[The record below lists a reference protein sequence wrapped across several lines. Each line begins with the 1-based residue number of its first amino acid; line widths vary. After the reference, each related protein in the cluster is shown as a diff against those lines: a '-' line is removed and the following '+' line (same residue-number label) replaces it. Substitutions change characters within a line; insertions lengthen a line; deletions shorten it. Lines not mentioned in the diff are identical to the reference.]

1 MTKEFVIF
9 DFDNTIVNS
18 LDYWYKVM
26 DKESFKYWGSKILK
40 DFKTKRRGLGNRE
53 IAELF
58 LELINIKDIDV
69 EDVMSY
75 WYERMTMYYTK
86 RVKLIKGVV
95 NYIKHLKDSGYKVI
109 LSSATNADL
118 LTVVVKHLGLDKYFD
133 SIYTEQILG
142 VSKKYPEYY
151 SLLLQKLNT
160 TPDKVFVFEDSVA
173 SITSANNLNIDTC
186 AVYSKYNKNRLD
198 RLESMSKMIIKNYT
212 DVRLK
217 ELGL

>member
-1 MTKEFVIF
+1 MTKEYVIF

-58 LELINIKDIDV
+58 LELTNIKDIDV

-95 NYIKHLKDSGYKVI
+95 NYIKHLKDSGYKII
-109 LSSATNADL
+109 LTSATNADL

-142 VSKKYPEYY
+142 VS
-151 SLLLQKLNT
+151 
-160 TPDKVFVFEDSVA
+160 
-173 SITSANNLNIDTC
+173 
-186 AVYSKYNKNRLD
+186 
-198 RLESMSKMIIKNYT
+198 
-212 DVRLK
+212 
-217 ELGL
+217 

>member
-58 LELINIKDIDV
+58 LELTNIKDIDV

-95 NYIKHLKDSGYKVI
+95 NYIKHLKDSGYKII